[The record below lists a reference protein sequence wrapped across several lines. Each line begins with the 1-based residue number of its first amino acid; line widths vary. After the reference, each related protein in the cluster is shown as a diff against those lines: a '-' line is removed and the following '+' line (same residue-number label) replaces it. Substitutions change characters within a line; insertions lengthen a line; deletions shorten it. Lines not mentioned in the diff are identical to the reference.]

1 MPKRN
6 QKMFDLIKFFI
17 FVLFL
22 QSAQVLAKET
32 IIISNP
38 LGPNHSDTPLT
49 VYMID
54 GANGLQSRN
63 NFVQEFRVGFFDS
76 TNPRHI
82 LTAPNEY
89 VIDLIYQAVN
99 EPPVGYKIQVL
110 VTNNC

>member
-1 MPKRN
+1 MSKRN

-38 LGPNHSDTPLT
+38 LGPNHSDTPHI

-89 VIDLIYQAVN
+89 VIDLIYQGVS
-99 EPPVGYKIQVL
+99 EPKVGYKIQVL
-110 VTNNC
+110 ATSNC